1 MATARRKRQAR
12 FWSAILSRLLLG
24 IIFGAL
30 GSLMVN
36 CALVEISLSPLFAVA
51 FGVLFLLSGG
61 TIAWQV
67 LLEPGG
73 GESRV
78 LLLGF
83 AALVGTS
90 GVLCF
95 LLERDWSHGLSRS
108 AKVPLYATLGVSLSF
123 STHFTALDLLGKL
136 REALGC
142 DVGGAAPTIVRTRW
156 QARLLA
162 LVAVVT
168 GCMYGLSFGIMDV
181 EDAPRG
187 PALRAALQR
196 ETRVCYPIGAVAG
209 AFAAVAARAVELRG
223 GLDDDEELRHLVAEE
238 DL

>member
-24 IIFGAL
+24 IVFGAL

-136 REALGC
+136 RGEPVYALL
-142 DVGGAAPTIVRTRW
+142 GGKTKE
-156 QARLLA
+156 RLP
-162 LVAVVT
+162 VYCT
-168 GCMYGLSFGIMDV
+168 SSRPDLSQQLGFCGAKI
-181 EDAPRG
+181 PCPYG
-187 PALRAALQR
+187 PADGDEGFRKN
-196 ETRVCYPIGAVAG
+196 VA
-209 AFAAVAARAVELRG
+209 FLP
-223 GLDDDEELRHLVAEE
+223 L
-238 DL
+238 